1 MIVPSLLRP
10 PAGAERDGAHRPA
23 VLGAVTGRQRAGGR
37 LRQDVREVTAAVRS
51 WSKIPGGRRG
61 PDVRAGG
68 WAVTRVS
75 AEMTAPTSGI
85 ARPAPA
91 GPGERTG
98 ADHGGGTPA
107 GGAAEAG
114 RIPNRKRVTRL
125 RRTPYSYSR
134 RITASEPVTITA
146 YSTAIGARHPVTP

>member
-10 PAGAERDGAHRPA
+10 PAGAERGGTHRPA
-23 VLGAVTGRQRAGGR
+23 VRGSGTGRQQAGGR
-37 LRQDVREVTAAVRS
+37 LRRDAARS
-51 WSKIPGGRRG
+51 WSKIPGGSRG
-61 PDVRAGG
+61 PDVHAVR
-68 WAVTRVS
+68 WAVKGAS
-75 AEMTAPTSGI
+75 PESGT
-85 ARPAPA
+85 ARPTGA
-91 GPGERTG
+91 GPG

-107 GGAAEAG
+107 GGAAGAG

-134 RITASEPVTITA
+134 KITASDPVTITA